1 MDKFLALG
9 EILIRFTPKENNTY
23 FNGNIMEYYY
33 GGSEAN
39 IVTMLSGLGIDSYI
53 LSAIP
58 DNDLCKDV
66 EGYFKGMGVNTE
78 KVIRKGEK
86 MGMYF
91 SERGTGIRAS
101 SVIYDRKH
109 SSFSQL
115 EKKDIDFNSILE
127 GITWF
132 HFSGI
137 TAAVSENVRE
147 VLKELICEAKARG
160 ITISMDLNYRS
171 KMWGVKEAKDFLSE
185 IAPNVDICF
194 GIEPIKASE
203 NDYDLFSRE
212 KSSIQDIEERMK
224 AIKELYDFKYIF
236 HTERENDTQDNN
248 SYHAYAYSD
257 KLYDSI
263 TLKTRMIERIGSGDA
278 FVAGIIYSLMKKYS
292 LQEAINFGVG
302 AATLKCTIKGDQMHV
317 SEENIKSIAD
327 MKIEINR

>member
-1 MDKFLALG
+1 MNKFLAFG
-9 EILIRFTPKENNTY
+9 EILMRFTPKENNTY
-23 FNGNIMEYYY
+23 SNGNIMECYY

-39 IVTMLSGLGIDSYI
+39 IVTMLSGLGIDSYM

-58 DNDLCKDV
+58 DNDLCKNIDR
-66 EGYFKGMGVNTE
+66 YFRGMGVTTE
-78 KVIRKGEK
+78 KIIKKGEK

-91 SERGTGIRAS
+91 SERGTGIRGS
-101 SVIYDRKH
+101 SVIYDRKN
-109 SSFSQL
+109 SSFSKL
-115 EKKDIDFNSILE
+115 EKKDIDFNSVFK

-137 TAAVSENVRE
+137 TAAVSDSVRE
-147 VLKELICEAKARG
+147 VLKDLILEAKDRG

-194 GIEPIKASE
+194 GIEPIKVSD
-203 NDYDLFSRE
+203 NDYDLFNRE
-212 KSSIQDIEERMK
+212 KSSIQDIEKRMK

-236 HTERENDTQDNN
+236 HTERKNDTQDSN
-248 SYHAYAYSD
+248 SYHAYVYSD

-263 TLKTRMIERIGSGDA
+263 TLRTRMIERIGSGDA
-278 FVAGIIYSLMKKYS
+278 FVAGVIYSIMKKYS

-302 AATLKCTIKGDQMHV
+302 AATLKCTIKGDQMQV
-317 SEENIKSIAD
+317 SEESIKSIAD